1 MAFVIRGD
9 SAPVRELAAG
19 VHVTELLSDDQLTD
33 GRIRINRVQLATG
46 ARFPMSTGPDELAW
60 VQPLAGSATWTS
72 ANGTTRELATD
83 HVLMLARG
91 AGGELTTTSEA
102 DLFIARV
109 PRAAD
114 YDQTLAE
121 HTEVLVDWSTEPV
134 LNSQHDSRKRIY
146 LASPGL
152 WGTHAVKG
160 EMIIYPPGASGA
172 EHHHEGAEHFQF
184 ITKGQGTAVVQG
196 EEIQLAEGDLLY
208 NFENELHRFYNESDA
223 DMVFV
228 EFFVPGESST
238 VWVPG
243 ADVCT
248 WSPTGVDSRG
258 REPARQLAHHVH
270 GEGDV

>member
-9 SAPVRELAAG
+9 SARAHEVSAG
-19 VHVTELLSDDQLTD
+19 IQVSELLGGNQLTD
-33 GRIRINRVQLATG
+33 GRIRIERVKLSTG
-46 ARFPMSTGPDELAW
+46 ARYSVSTGPDELAW
-60 VQPLAGSATWTS
+60 LQPLTGSATWNS
-72 ANGTTRELATD
+72 ANGSTKVLSTD

-91 AGGELTTTSEA
+91 AGGDITATSDAE
-102 DLFIARV
+102 LFIAHV
-109 PRAAD
+109 PRAAE
-114 YDQTLAE
+114 YDSSLGA

-134 LNSQHDSRKRIY
+134 LNSEHDSRKRIY

-184 ITKGQGTAVVQG
+184 ITQGHGTAVVQG
-196 EEIQLAEGDLLY
+196 EEIELDAGDLLY
-208 NFENELHRFYNESDA
+208 NFENELHRFYNATDA

-228 EFFVPGESST
+228 EFFIPGESAT

-243 ADVCT
+243 AEVCT

>member
-1 MAFVIRGD
+1 MAFVIRSD
-9 SAPVRELAAG
+9 SAPTREVSSGIL
-19 VHVTELLSDDQLTD
+19 VSELLSDAQPTD
-33 GRIRINRVQLATG
+33 GRVRIDRVTLATG
-46 ARFPMSTGPDELAW
+46 SQYSVSTGPDELAW
-60 VQPLAGSATWTS
+60 IQPLSGSARWDS
-72 ANGTTRELATD
+72 ANGSTLTIATD

-91 AGGELTTTSEA
+91 ARGQFTAASKA
-102 DLFIARV
+102 ALFIARV
-109 PRAAD
+109 PQAAG
-114 YDQTLAE
+114 YDSTLGA
-121 HTEVLVDWSTEPV
+121 HTEILVDWSTEPV
-134 LNSQHDSRKRIY
+134 LNSEHDSRKRIY

-184 ITKGQGTAVVQG
+184 ITQGHGTAVVHG
-196 EEIQLAEGDLLY
+196 EEIELSAGDLLY
-208 NFENELHRFYNESDA
+208 NFENELHRFYNATDA

-228 EFFVPGESST
+228 EFFVPGESAT

-248 WSPTGVDSRG
+248 WNPTGVDSRG
-258 REPARQLAHHVH
+258 RTPARQLSHHVH

>member
-9 SAPVRELAAG
+9 SAPKAEVSAG
-19 VHVTELLSDDQLTD
+19 IKVSKLLSDEQPTD
-33 GRIRINRVQLATG
+33 GRIRIERVELATG
-46 ARFPMSTGPDELAW
+46 AQHSVATEPDELAW
-60 VQPLAGSATWTS
+60 VQPLRGSITWASSSGSRQAIT
-72 ANGTTRELATD
+72 TD

-91 AGGELTTTSEA
+91 AGGEITATSDA
-102 DLFIARV
+102 DLFIAYV
-109 PRAAD
+109 PRAAE
-114 YDQTLAE
+114 YDSALGE

-134 LNSQHDSRKRIY
+134 LNSEHDSRKRIY

-184 ITKGQGTAVVQG
+184 ITQGHGTAVVEG
-196 EEIQLAEGDLLY
+196 EEIELAAGDLLY
-208 NFENELHRFYNESDA
+208 NFENELHRFYNATAA
-223 DMVFV
+223 DMIFV
-228 EFFVPGESST
+228 EFFVPGESAT

-248 WSPTGVDSRG
+248 WNPTGVDSRG